1 MNYATALFLKS
12 ENLLVAS
19 EPQNRK
25 NTLTFCNASRLKQ
38 AEEDF

>member
-1 MNYATALFLKS
+1 MNYAIALFLKS

-25 NTLTFCNASRLKQ
+25 KYF
-38 AEEDF
+38 DFLQCF